1 MARPRNDVSYNVADV
16 DGIIGKYCLSK
27 VKIFSNLFR
36 TNKDSLKDYLSY
48 QRNLYLLRFQV
59 ASFRQLQKRLP
70 VSFQNPGGRRINLL
84 VIGQLMLAN
93 LKRQG
98 RERTALQL
106 LVTMWDRIDFIRHH
120 AYLAF
125 HLK

>member
-48 QRNLYLLRFQV
+48 RDFFKLCV
-59 ASFRQLQKRLP
+59 
-70 VSFQNPGGRRINLL
+70 NLL
-84 VIGQLMLAN
+84 SGV
-93 LKRQG
+93 K
-98 RERTALQL
+98 
-106 LVTMWDRIDFIRHH
+106 
-120 AYLAF
+120 
-125 HLK
+125 

>member
-36 TNKDSLKDYLSY
+36 TNKDNLKDH
-48 QRNLYLLRFQV
+48 FQV

-70 VSFQNPGGRRINLL
+70 VSFQNPGGRRIDLL
-84 VIGQLMLAN
+84 VIG
-93 LKRQG
+93 
-98 RERTALQL
+98 
-106 LVTMWDRIDFIRHH
+106 
-120 AYLAF
+120 
-125 HLK
+125 

>member
-1 MARPRNDVSYNVADV
+1 MAGTHDVALFIYDVGWDRLNVT
-16 DGIIGKYCLSK
+16 CL
-27 VKIFSNLFR
+27 
-36 TNKDSLKDYLSY
+36 
-48 QRNLYLLRFQV
+48 
-59 ASFRQLQKRLP
+59 FRQLKERLP
-70 VSFQNPGGRRINLL
+70 VSFQNPGGGHINLL

>member
-16 DGIIGKYCLSK
+16 EKKKKKYCLSK

-59 ASFRQLQKRLP
+59 ASFRQLQERLP
-70 VSFQNPGGRRINLL
+70 VSFQNPGG
-84 VIGQLMLAN
+84 G
-93 LKRQG
+93 
-98 RERTALQL
+98 
-106 LVTMWDRIDFIRHH
+106 RIDLFVIS
-120 AYLAF
+120 
-125 HLK
+125 